1 MIETTNWFWLFWLK
15 LHSYIIYSYMPV
27 SKKNIGQNMTRS
39 LNHSKESSNKSSTP
53 TLNNQARCHPR
64 RGGTFAPP
72 KRYTLLVAAEQLTCC
87 CCNAV
92 VGWTILSESLAKN
105 QQLGDGR
112 KYHRYWLYENYGCWF
127 VCCISSWSTNEGA
140 ALVECCSSRAPFLPW
155 NFELSSRPADIF
167 NLFTSLSWSHF

>member
-1 MIETTNWFWLFWLK
+1 MFSINSDSSASSWKNNNKVSEVKNSNNDWNYKLILAVLIE
-15 LHSYIIYSYMPV
+15 IIFIYHIFIHACNKQK
-27 SKKNIGQNMTRS
+27 KKNTTWQDP
-39 LNHSKESSNKSSTP
+39 SKESSNKSSTP
-53 TLNNQARCHPR
+53 LNHKARCHPR

-112 KYHRYWLYENYGCWF
+112 KYHRWETLWKLWMLF
-127 VCCISSWSTNEGA
+127 VCCISSWSKNH
-140 ALVECCSSRAPFLPW
+140 VKRW
-155 NFELSSRPADIF
+155 
-167 NLFTSLSWSHF
+167 